1 MKRKCLTMHLA
12 GKAKVEDFLKHHD
25 EVRQDVSELIR
36 DLEQSR
42 FATPAE
48 LLEKYPSARALDGK
62 RVVFKIRG
70 NKYRLCAIV
79 AYNIG
84 VMVIDFVGTHA
95 QYDRRKF

>member
-1 MKRKCLTMHLA
+1 MHVV
-12 GKAKVEDFLKHHD
+12 GKETVEDFLKHHD

-36 DLEQSR
+36 DLEAKR
-42 FATPAE
+42 FTTPSE
-48 LLEKYPSARALDGK
+48 LLARYPSARVLDGK

-79 AYNIG
+79 AYQTG

>member
-1 MKRKCLTMHLA
+1 MHVV
-12 GKAKVEDFLKHHD
+12 GKETVEDFLKHHD

-36 DLEQSR
+36 DLEAKR
-42 FATPAE
+42 FTTPSE
-48 LLEKYPSARALDGK
+48 LLARYPSARVLDGK

-79 AYNIG
+79 AYHTG

-95 QYDRRKF
+95 QYDRQKLR